1 MTQTTVLVT
10 GAAGFIGSNFVRL
23 ALAERPSW
31 RIVAADA
38 LTYAGNLENLAGL
51 TEAYPQRLRF
61 VRLDVTDE
69 AALAALFQEET
80 FTGVF
85 HFAAESHVDRSIL
98 GPLAFVRTNVL
109 GTAALLERCRLS
121 WTEGGGRFLQIST
134 DEVYG
139 TLGEEGAFTE
149 ETPLCPSSP
158 YSASKAAADQLA
170 LAYHR
175 TFGLDVVVTRC
186 CNNYGPY
193 QFPEKLIPFM
203 VVRLLEGEPLPV
215 YGTGENVR
223 DWIHVDDHN
232 RGVLLAF
239 ERGRPGQVYNLGARC
254 EKRNLD
260 LVRLLVREV
269 SARKGWGEVDPD
281 SRIAFV
287 KDRPGHDWRYA
298 IDPTKAERELG
309 FSPRVSFEE
318 GLASTV
324 AWYLENE
331 GWWRRVLSG
340 EYRGYVQRWYGR
352 A

>member
-1 MTQTTVLVT
+1 MSERTVLVT

-23 ALAERPSW
+23 ALRERPSW

-51 TEAYPQRLRF
+51 EEAHPHRFRF

-69 AALAALFQEET
+69 AALASLFEEEA

-98 GPLAFVRTNVL
+98 GPLAFVKTNVL

-121 WTEGGGRFLQIST
+121 WRGGGGRFLQIST

-149 ETPLCPSSP
+149 ETPLRPSSP
-158 YSASKAAADQLA
+158 YSASKAAADQLV

-175 TFGLDVVVTRC
+175 TFGLDAVVTRC

-203 VVRLLEGEPLPV
+203 VVRLLEGETLPV

-232 RGVLLAF
+232 RGALLAF
-239 ERGRPGQVYNLGARC
+239 ERGRPGEVYNLGARC

-269 SARKGWGEVDPD
+269 AARKGWGGLDPD

-298 IDPTKAERELG
+298 IDPSKAERELG
-309 FSPRVSFEE
+309 FAPRVPFEE